1 MYKPQVKT
9 KDGMVDLDLY
19 VNPDNFN
26 DSTQWLY
33 HASGR
38 NEVGNN
44 NRPLILFGNS
54 IKNSSG
60 QVMAT
65 TDDIPNW
72 AKAATKPTY
81 SYSELVGD
89 SFFSAKAGAHIN
101 ENGTPSVTLQ
111 SGVFTFDYL
120 KGANGMSC
128 FHSWDGTKLSVT
140 SASGT
145 SSADLKGNKGD
156 KGDTGAA
163 AGFGTPTVIVNAGT
177 ALRPSATV
185 TTSGPDTAK
194 VFNFTFNGLQGAKGD
209 KGNVGAPG
217 TAAGFGTPTATVDS
231 TTGTPS
237 VKITT
242 SGNDTAKVFN
252 FAFSGLKGDTGATGA
267 TGPQGPKGAIGATGP
282 QGPKGDTG
290 ATGATGP
297 QGPKGDTGATGATGP
312 QGPKGDTGAKGEA
325 GCSFSLSGTTLTIT
339 WNT

>member
-1 MYKPQVKT
+1 MPYKPQIKT

-26 DSTQWLY
+26 DSKQWLN
-33 HASGR
+33 HQDSQ
-38 NEVGNN
+38 NEVGNS
-44 NRPLILFGNS
+44 NRPLILFGS
-54 IKNSSG
+54 AIKNNSG

-65 TDDIPNW
+65 TDDIPDW

-89 SFFSAKAGAHIN
+89 SFFNTKAGPHIN

-111 SGVFTFDYL
+111 SGVFTFNYL
-120 KGANGMSC
+120 KGGDGMSC

-145 SSADLKGNKGD
+145 TSADLKGNKGD

-209 KGNVGAPG
+209 KGAVGPSG
-217 TAAGFGTPTATVDS
+217 TNAGFGTPTATIDS
-231 TTGTPS
+231 TAGTPS

-242 SGNDTAKVFN
+242 SGPDTAKVFN
-252 FAFSGLKGDTGATGA
+252 FAFSGL
-267 TGPQGPKGAIGATGP
+267 
-282 QGPKGDTG
+282 
-290 ATGATGP
+290 
-297 QGPKGDTGATGATGP
+297 KGDTGATGATGP

>member
-1 MYKPQVKT
+1 MSYKPQVKT

-26 DSTQWLY
+26 DSTQWLN
-33 HASGR
+33 HQSNQ
-38 NEVGNN
+38 NEVGNS
-44 NRPLILFGNS
+44 NRPLILFGS
-54 IKNSSG
+54 AIKNNSG

-89 SFFSAKAGAHIN
+89 SFFSAKAGPHIN

-111 SGVFTFDYL
+111 SGEFTFDYL

-128 FHSWDGTKLSVT
+128 FHSWDGTTLSVT

-156 KGDTGAA
+156 KGDAGAA
-163 AGFGTPTVIVNAGT
+163 AGFGKPTVIVNAGT

-209 KGNVGAPG
+209 KGDIGAP
-217 TAAGFGTPTATVDS
+217 
-231 TTGTPS
+231 
-237 VKITT
+237 
-242 SGNDTAKVFN
+242 
-252 FAFSGLKGDTGATGA
+252 
-267 TGPQGPKGAIGATGP
+267 GATGP

>member
-26 DSTQWLY
+26 DSTQWLN
-33 HASGR
+33 HQSTQ
-38 NEVGNN
+38 NEVGNS
-44 NRPLILFGNS
+44 NRPLILFGS
-54 IKNSSG
+54 AIKNNSG

-65 TDDIPNW
+65 MDDIPNW

-128 FHSWDGTKLSVT
+128 FHSWDGTTLSVT

-145 SSADLKGNKGD
+145 TSADLKGA
-156 KGDTGAA
+156 KGDTGTP
-163 AGFGTPTVIVNAGT
+163 AGFGTPTVTVNAGT
-177 ALRPSATV
+177 ALRPTATV

-209 KGNVGAPG
+209 KGAVGAPG

-231 TTGTPS
+231 TPGTPS

-252 FAFSGLKGDTGATGA
+252 FAFSGL
-267 TGPQGPKGAIGATGP
+267 
-282 QGPKGDTG
+282 KGDTG